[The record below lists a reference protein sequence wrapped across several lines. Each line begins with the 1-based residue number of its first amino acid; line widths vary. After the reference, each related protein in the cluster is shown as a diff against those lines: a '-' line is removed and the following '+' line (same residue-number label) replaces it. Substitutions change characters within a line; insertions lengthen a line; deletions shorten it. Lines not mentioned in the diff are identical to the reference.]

1 MSPPAARSPAQAAR
15 CGSLHFTPTR
25 KRAIFSGRRG
35 VELGRQACP
44 PALPLHCRVAM
55 PSRIIRGSRAI
66 VTGASSGIGR
76 ALALELARQGASLVI
91 TARRAERLE
100 ELAQTIEALGQH
112 AESVAGDITDPSLRQ
127 AVLQTAQH
135 ALGGLDIL
143 VNNAGVGATGRF
155 EHASPDRLRR
165 IMEVNF
171 FALAEM
177 TRLALPLLRHGR
189 RPIIVNVSSILG
201 HRGVPH
207 SSEYCASKFAVQ
219 GFSEALRA
227 ELASYPIDV
236 LVVSPG
242 TTKTEF
248 FDRLLENTS
257 QARWPQHGAVPADY
271 VARAVVRAMRRGQ
284 REVIPFFWGR
294 VLCLLNRLAPGWM
307 DRVMARYA

>member
-1 MSPPAARSPAQAAR
+1 
-15 CGSLHFTPTR
+15 
-25 KRAIFSGRRG
+25 
-35 VELGRQACP
+35 
-44 PALPLHCRVAM
+44 M
-55 PSRIIRGSRAI
+55 PSREIRGSRAI

-76 ALALELARQGASLVI
+76 ALARELAQQGADLVI
-91 TARRAERLE
+91 TARRAERLA
-100 ELAQTIEALGQH
+100 ELAETLRALGRRV
-112 AESVAGDITDPSLRQ
+112 ETVAGDITEPAVRQ
-127 AVLQTAQH
+127 AVIDAART
-135 ALGGLDIL
+135 ALGGLDVL
-143 VNNAGVGATGRF
+143 VNNAGVGAMGRF
-155 EHASPDRLRR
+155 EQASPERLRR

-177 TRLALPLLRHGR
+177 TRLALPLLRQGR
-189 RPIIVNVSSILG
+189 RPIVVNVSSILG

-227 ELASYPIDV
+227 ELAAYPIDV

-242 TTKTEF
+242 TTETEF
-248 FDRLLENTS
+248 FERVLENTS
-257 QARWPQHGAVPADY
+257 QPRWPQHGAVSAEY
-271 VARAVVRAMRRGQ
+271 VARAVLRAMRRGQ

>member
-1 MSPPAARSPAQAAR
+1 
-15 CGSLHFTPTR
+15 
-25 KRAIFSGRRG
+25 
-35 VELGRQACP
+35 
-44 PALPLHCRVAM
+44 M
-55 PSRIIRGSRAI
+55 PSREIRGSRAI

-76 ALALELARQGASLVI
+76 ALALELARQGADLVL
-91 TARRAERLE
+91 TARRAERLK
-100 ELAQTIEALGQH
+100 ELAQAIQALGQR
-112 AESVAGDITDPSLRQ
+112 AETVAGDITDPSIRQ
-127 AVLQTAQH
+127 AVIETARG

-155 EHASPDRLRR
+155 EQATPDRLRR
-165 IMEVNF
+165 LMEVNF
-171 FALAEM
+171 VALAEM
-177 TRLALPLLRHGR
+177 TRLALPLLRQGH

-227 ELASYPIDV
+227 ELAAYPIDV

-242 TTKTEF
+242 TTETEF
-248 FDRLLENTS
+248 FDRVLENTS
-257 QARWPQHGAVPADY
+257 QARWPRHGAVSAEY
-271 VARAVVRAMRRGQ
+271 VARKVVRAMRRGQ

-294 VLCLLNRLAPGWM
+294 VLCLLNRLAPGLM

>member
-1 MSPPAARSPAQAAR
+1 
-15 CGSLHFTPTR
+15 
-25 KRAIFSGRRG
+25 
-35 VELGRQACP
+35 
-44 PALPLHCRVAM
+44 M
-55 PSRIIRGSRAI
+55 PSREIRGSRAI

-76 ALALELARQGASLVI
+76 AVALELARQGADLVI
-91 TARRAERLE
+91 TARRADRLG
-100 ELAQTIEALGQH
+100 ELAQAIQALGQR
-112 AESVAGDITDPSLRQ
+112 AEMVPGDITDPSVRQ
-127 AVLQTAQH
+127 AVVDAARTR
-135 ALGGLDIL
+135 LGGLDIL
-143 VNNAGVGATGRF
+143 FNNAGVGAMGRF
-155 EHASPDRLRR
+155 EQASPDRLRR

-171 FALAEM
+171 FALAEI
-177 TRLALPLLRHGR
+177 TRLALPLLRQGR

-227 ELASYPIDV
+227 ELAAIPIDV

-242 TTKTEF
+242 TTETEF
-248 FDRLLENTS
+248 FDRVLENTS
-257 QARWPQHGAVPADY
+257 QPRWPRHGAVSADY